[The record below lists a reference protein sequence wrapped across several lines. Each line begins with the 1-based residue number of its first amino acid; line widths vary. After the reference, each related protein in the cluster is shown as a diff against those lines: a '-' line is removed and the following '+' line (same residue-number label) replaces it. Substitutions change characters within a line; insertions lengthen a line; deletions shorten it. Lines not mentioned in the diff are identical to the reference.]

1 MSSIITLPIRLPLE
15 ITYRAAKLGLGVVR
29 TVAGILEHDAADRRA
44 PWPADEDPVAQPV
57 AFEEVEHIEAPIDFD
72 APGPEE
78 LAPAHVDSETVV
90 AYAAGP
96 AQDVGAEL
104 HVDAPWD
111 GYDRMR
117 AADIVDRLQ
126 VADEATRAVVRL
138 YETQGKA
145 RSSVLAATA

>member
-72 APGPEE
+72 APSAEE
-78 LAPAHVDSETVV
+78 LAPAHLDTEETL
-90 AYAAGP
+90 AYEAGP
-96 AQDVGAEL
+96 SDDPGAEIHVGA
-104 HVDAPWD
+104 PWA

-117 AADIVDRLQ
+117 AADIVDRLRI
-126 VADEATRAVVRL
+126 ADEATRAVVRL
-138 YETQGKA
+138 YEQQGKA